1 VNTAVF
7 AISFGNS
14 SAKIEVARKTMR
26 TINRRLCRLEK
37 AFVPQVDEE
46 GMRLVALLLA
56 RRRRWAQEP
65 GEPVEVRPRAVLIDV
80 QDRPQ
85 TVVAILQTARQRL
98 AEAPR

>member
-1 VNTAVF
+1 
-7 AISFGNS
+7 
-14 SAKIEVARKTMR
+14 
-26 TINRRLCRLEK
+26 
-37 AFVPQVDEE
+37 
-46 GMRLVALLLA
+46 MRLVALLLA